1 MQIQIENQLAPKWDK
16 YYIGKVKT
24 SSFHGFAC
32 FLFSL
37 TYMYSVRLGKQIS
50 PAVVDKMFIDN
61 GVYNGDLI
69 NSEKAAQV
77 LGLHYN
83 GIEYNIDKAPSWY
96 PSIKQVDYSIAAGKQ
111 THFVIRTKVNGVNV
125 ILDPLGGVQ
134 RPINYYEKKV
144 NDPQWKS
151 KYFSYRLFKI

>member
-1 MQIQIENQLAPKWDK
+1 MSIYIENQLDPKWSK

-24 SSFHGFAC
+24 SKFKDFAC

-37 TYMYSVRLGKQIS
+37 TYMYSVKMGKQIS

-69 NSEKAAQV
+69 NSAKAAKV
-77 LGLHYN
+77 LGLQYF
-83 GIEYNIDKAPSWY
+83 GIEGDIKKAPNWY
-96 PSIKQVDYSIAAGKQ
+96 PNIKQVDYSIQDGKQ
-111 THFVIRTKVNGVNV
+111 THFVVRTVVNGKKV

-134 RPINYYEKKV
+134 RGINFYEQKVKETAWQKKG
-144 NDPQWKS
+144 
-151 KYFSYRLFKI
+151 FSYRLFKI